1 MELSK
6 EQIAMLIQE
15 AAEARGRAYVPYS
28 GFAVGAALLTP
39 DGKIYTGCN
48 IESVSYSPTTC
59 AERTALVKAVSEGEH
74 KFTAIAVIGGHADG
88 SIKEEADGYSAPCGV
103 CRQFLY
109 EFGKDILV
117 IVAKSLDE
125 YYIHPLSELLPLGF
139 GPEYL
144 QD

>member
-1 MELSK
+1 MELRK
-6 EQIAMLIQE
+6 EQIQTLIQR
-15 AAEARGRAYVPYS
+15 AMEAREKAYVPYS
-28 GFAVGAALLTP
+28 NFMVGAALLTA

-59 AERTALVKAVSEGEH
+59 AERTALVKAVSEGER
-74 KFTAIAVIGGHADG
+74 KFTAIAVVGGHADG
-88 SIKEEADGYSAPCGV
+88 SIKAEADGYSAPCGV

-117 IVAKSLDE
+117 IVAKSLEE
-125 YYIHPLSELLPLGF
+125 YYVHPLSELLPLGF